1 MLFAH
6 RVRLSQR
13 ITGSRVFSIN
23 SFGRFGACL
32 NNRNEGEAKSAMAT
46 KARTIKIADLS
57 SVIDQA
63 VQASAGRT
71 LPGGTLIGRQIA
83 ASLAAKINPND
94 LARDIT
100 KQVKAAVPDATLTP
114 KVIKDG
120 KIIICGFIIKPQ
132 SPIQ

>member
-1 MLFAH
+1 MVT
-6 RVRLSQR
+6 R
-13 ITGSRVFSIN
+13 
-23 SFGRFGACL
+23 
-32 NNRNEGEAKSAMAT
+32 AKT
-46 KARTIKIADLS
+46 VKIADLS

-83 ASLAAKINPND
+83 ASLAAKLNPND

-100 KQVKAAVPDATLTP
+100 KQVKASVPDATLTP

-120 KIIICGFIIKPQ
+120 NIIICGFIIRPEN
-132 SPIQ
+132 PIR

>member
-1 MLFAH
+1 MVT
-6 RVRLSQR
+6 R
-13 ITGSRVFSIN
+13 
-23 SFGRFGACL
+23 
-32 NNRNEGEAKSAMAT
+32 
-46 KARTIKIADLS
+46 ARTVKIADLS
-57 SVIDQA
+57 NVIDQA

-114 KVIKDG
+114 KVIKEG
-120 KIIICGFIIKPQ
+120 KTIICGFIIKPQ
-132 SPIQ
+132 SPIE

>member
-1 MLFAH
+1 
-6 RVRLSQR
+6 
-13 ITGSRVFSIN
+13 
-23 SFGRFGACL
+23 
-32 NNRNEGEAKSAMAT
+32 MAT

-120 KIIICGFIIKPQ
+120 NIIICGFIIKPQ
-132 SPIQ
+132 SPIR

>member
-1 MLFAH
+1 
-6 RVRLSQR
+6 
-13 ITGSRVFSIN
+13 
-23 SFGRFGACL
+23 
-32 NNRNEGEAKSAMAT
+32 MAT

-57 SVIDQA
+57 NVIDQA

-120 KIIICGFIIKPQ
+120 GIIICGFIIRPQ
-132 SPIQ
+132 SPIR

>member
-6 RVRLSQR
+6 RVRLFKR

-23 SFGRFGACL
+23 SLDAS
-32 NNRNEGEAKSAMAT
+32 EHASTTVTKESQSAMVT
-46 KARTIKIADLS
+46 KARTVKIADLS

-63 VQASAGRT
+63 VQASAGRP
-71 LPGGTLIGRQIA
+71 LPGGTLVGRQIA

-114 KVIKDG
+114 KVIKEG
-120 KIIICGFIIKPQ
+120 KTIICGFIVKPQ